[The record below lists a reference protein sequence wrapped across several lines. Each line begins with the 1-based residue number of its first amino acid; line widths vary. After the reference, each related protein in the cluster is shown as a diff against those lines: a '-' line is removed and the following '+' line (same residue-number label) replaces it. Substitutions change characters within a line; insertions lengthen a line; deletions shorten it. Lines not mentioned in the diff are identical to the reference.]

1 MFTLDIIVH
10 LAIFMYFQA
19 VIIQTD
25 SSDISQESIVS
36 DLRSK
41 LNYTISE
48 IDKEIL
54 IDPLAGEVN
63 SIGIEDLREIM
74 SEISLRTEG
83 IKLLLIKSSEKMTVD
98 AQNFML
104 KTLEEPYDNL
114 VIVLLT
120 SNPEA
125 FLATILSRVLIISSQ
140 NQEEKKHFESFYSLN
155 FADRIELIDKL
166 ANSRPDS
173 VMFLENLLRESV
185 NRRIGLAKMEEI
197 IKVMKGIKRS
207 ASIKAGLNRIN
218 ILLRDIS

>member
-1 MFTLDIIVH
+1 
-10 LAIFMYFQA
+10 MYFQA

-25 SSDISQESIVS
+25 SSDISQDSIVS
-36 DLRSK
+36 DLKTK

-54 IDPLAGEVN
+54 IDPLAGELN

-114 VIVLLT
+114 VIVMLT

-125 FLATILSRVLIISSQ
+125 FLATILSRVLIIASQ
-140 NQEEKKHFESFYSLN
+140 NQEEKKPFDSFYSLN

-173 VMFLENLLRESV
+173 VMFLENLLKESV
-185 NRRIGLAKMEEI
+185 NKRVDLAKMEEI

-207 ASIKAGLNRIN
+207 ANIKAGLNRIN